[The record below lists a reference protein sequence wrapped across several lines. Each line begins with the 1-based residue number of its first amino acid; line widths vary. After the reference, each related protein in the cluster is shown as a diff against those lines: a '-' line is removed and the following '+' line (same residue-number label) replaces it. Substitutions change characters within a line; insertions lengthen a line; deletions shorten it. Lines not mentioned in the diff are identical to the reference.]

1 MRLAFLMILLSTGCS
16 HWFNRFD
23 PGPFPPAGQC
33 IEVFDAI
40 KLERKTIMQEK
51 ARLEL
56 DAYISEALSPQIKYE
71 TQNCYDRFLEKNHQ
85 AKHMMACV
93 FYNFNKTGV
102 SDLRVLSGATTPTD
116 PSILKCIEQRL
127 RMGLKTWVPEL
138 VEKYKLTLS
147 PKGADVYQP
156 LRMTVRLK

>member
-1 MRLAFLMILLSTGCS
+1 MKFAFMLLMLTSGCT

-33 IEVFDAI
+33 IEIFDAI
-40 KLERKTIMQEK
+40 KSERKGIMPQR

-56 DAYISEALSPQIKYE
+56 DSYISEALSPQIKYE
-71 TQNCYDRFLEKNHQ
+71 TQKCYDRYLDKNQ
-85 AKHMMACV
+85 EAKHMMACV
-93 FYNFNKTGV
+93 FYNFDKSGINE
-102 SDLRVLSGATTPTD
+102 LRVLSGATTPTD

-127 RMGLKTWVPEL
+127 RSGIRTWVPEL

-147 PKGADVYQP
+147 PRGADVYQP

>member
-1 MRLAFLMILLSTGCS
+1 
-16 HWFNRFD
+16 
-23 PGPFPPAGQC
+23 
-33 IEVFDAI
+33 
-40 KLERKTIMQEK
+40 MQES
-51 ARLEL
+51 ARPEL

-71 TQNCYDRFLEKNHQ
+71 TQKCYDRFLDNNRE
-85 AKHMMACV
+85 ARHMMACI
-93 FYNFNKTGV
+93 FYNFDKSGV
-102 SDLRVLSGATTPTD
+102 SDLRVLSGATNPTD

-127 RMGLKTWVPEL
+127 RVGLKTWAPEL